1 MDKDELYKITKQI
14 PNEDKFY
21 YLMKQFAQL
30 EDNQKVLLRALH
42 SLDDNMSFDF
52 KDRR

>member
-42 SLDDNMSFDF
+42 SMDDNIPLNF
-52 KDRR
+52 KDWR